1 MPISSREDYL
11 LRIIRQ
17 MGAVLARMLGLKN
30 GGQVQE
36 ALQTLDDAEGE
47 LLGPQ
52 ADVVPRLDSATAA
65 HVLGE
70 PQRIAAW
77 ARLLHERADL
87 LRLAGDEAGARSSES
102 APGAGRRSAGT
113 AAGVREGRSRAAGPP
128 RRAVHHA
135 SSPKRPKRDT
145 CAVTVSC
152 MNSCRL
158 CPVY

>member
-47 LLGPQ
+47 LLGPMAQ
-52 ADVVPRLDSATAA
+52 VVPRLDSATAA

-77 ARLLHERADL
+77 ARLLHERAGL
-87 LRLAGDEAGARSSES
+87 LRMAGDEAGA
-102 APGAGRRSAGT
+102 ALTAGRAREL
-113 AAGVREGRSRAAGPP
+113 AAEAQARAAGYEK
-128 RRAVHHA
+128 AVRELLGSLA
-135 SSPKRPKRDT
+135 DEAPS
-145 CAVTVSC
+145 V
-152 MNSCRL
+152 
-158 CPVY
+158 

>member
-11 LRIIRQ
+11 LRMIRQ

-36 ALQTLDDAEGE
+36 ALRTLDDAEGE
-47 LLGPQ
+47 LLGPMAQ
-52 ADVVPRLDSATAA
+52 VVPRLDPATAA

-87 LRLAGDEAGARSSES
+87 LRQAGDAAGAEVAARHARELADEAWARAGGHEAPVRELLGPLAP
-102 APGAGRRSAGT
+102 APGAIAKS
-113 AAGVREGRSRAAGPP
+113 
-128 RRAVHHA
+128 
-135 SSPKRPKRDT
+135 
-145 CAVTVSC
+145 
-152 MNSCRL
+152 
-158 CPVY
+158 

>member
-1 MPISSREDYL
+1 MPISAREDFL

-47 LLGPQ
+47 LLGPMAQ
-52 ADVVPRLDSATAA
+52 VVPRLDSATAA

-77 ARLLHERADL
+77 ARLLHERAGL
-87 LRLAGDEAGARSSES
+87 LRMAGDETGASLVGERAVEL
-102 APGAGRRSAGT
+102 
-113 AAGVREGRSRAAGPP
+113 AAEAQARAAGYEK
-128 RRAVHHA
+128 AVRELLGPLA
-135 SSPKRPKRDT
+135 DAGGP
-145 CAVTVSC
+145 A
-152 MNSCRL
+152 
-158 CPVY
+158 

>member
-1 MPISSREDYL
+1 MPISAREDYL
-11 LRIIRQ
+11 LRMIQQ

-47 LLGPQ
+47 LLGPMAQ
-52 ADVVPRLDSATAA
+52 VVPRLDSATAA

-87 LRLAGDEAGARSSES
+87 LRMAGDDAGARL
-102 APGAGRRSAGT
+102 
-113 AAGVREGRSRAAGPP
+113 AAQRAVELAAEAQARAAGYEKAVRELLGTLADAP
-128 RRAVHHA
+128 R
-135 SSPKRPKRDT
+135 
-145 CAVTVSC
+145 
-152 MNSCRL
+152 
-158 CPVY
+158 PV

>member
-11 LRIIRQ
+11 LRVIRQ

-36 ALQTLDDAEGE
+36 ALQTLDDAQGE
-47 LLGPQ
+47 LLGPL
-52 ADVVPRLDSATAA
+52 AEVVPRLDSATAA

-87 LRLAGDEAGARSSES
+87 MRRAGDPAGAEVAAQRARELADEAWARAEGHEAAVRELLGPLAP
-102 APGAGRRSAGT
+102 APGAIAQS
-113 AAGVREGRSRAAGPP
+113 
-128 RRAVHHA
+128 
-135 SSPKRPKRDT
+135 
-145 CAVTVSC
+145 
-152 MNSCRL
+152 
-158 CPVY
+158 